1 MARLLLFGR
10 TGQLAE
16 ELQRCAAGRVELTAL
31 PRTDADFSDPDAPA
45 RALARHDATLVINTA
60 GHTNVDSCES
70 DEALAMTMNEVA
82 VGRLAQACAARG
94 LPLIHLSTDYVFG
107 GDKSPYREDD
117 APAPL
122 NVYGRSKLRGEEAVR
137 AATGKHV
144 ILRTSWLHSC
154 FGRNFLKT
162 MLQLGALQ
170 EEVEVV
176 CDQCGNPTAAADVAW
191 AILDIAAQI
200 AAGNPRWGLF
210 HYTGSGPVS
219 RSDLAGEI
227 FRQARALGWPI
238 KARVKPVPSSAFPAP
253 ARRPLNTALDCSK
266 IAAAYGIRQ
275 RSWQEGLAP
284 TLRRLREG

>member
-16 ELQRCAAGRVELTAL
+16 ELQRCAAGRVPLTAL
-31 PRTDADFSDPDAPA
+31 SRTEADFSDPDGPA
-45 RALARHDATLVINTA
+45 RAVAQHDATLVINAA
-60 GHTNVDSCES
+60 GYTNVDSCES
-70 DEALAMTMNEVA
+70 DEALAMTMNGVA

-117 APAPL
+117 ASAPL
-122 NVYGRSKLRGEEAVR
+122 NVYGHSKLMGEEAVR

-144 ILRTSWLHSC
+144 ILRTSWLHSR

-162 MLQLGALQ
+162 MLQLGTSQ

-176 CDQCGNPTAAADVAW
+176 CDQRGNPTAAADVAW

-210 HYTGSGPVS
+210 HYTGSGAVS

-253 ARRPLNTALDCSK
+253 ARRPLNTSLDCSK
-266 IAAAYGIRQ
+266 IAATYGIRQ